1 MKTEIENGNEFQ
13 NETQTP
19 FQNENEPVIG
29 IENETELQ
37 NEIEIRNEFQNE
49 NETQNELQ
57 NGFQNETEVQNEL
70 KMNSQNELG
79 NQSQN
84 ELQCFEDFN
93 RRYNQE
99 NCIELLWYDFAEH
112 HNLKPIMNTGTKKGI
127 PNGFITAQN
136 YQTDWAVF
144 HVEKTWITET
154 ERLWDKKMIELKIT
168 KINGE

>member
-1 MKTEIENGNEFQ
+1 MKTGIENE
-13 NETQTP
+13 

-37 NEIEIRNEFQNE
+37 NEIEIRNEIQNENGNQFQNE
-49 NETQNELQ
+49 NETQNELR
-57 NGFQNETEVQNEL
+57 NGFQNETKVQNEL

-79 NQSQN
+79 NLSQN
-84 ELQCFEDFN
+84 ERQCFEDFN
-93 RRYNQE
+93 KRYNQE

-136 YQTDWAVF
+136 YKTDWAVF
-144 HVEKTWITET
+144 CVEKTWITET
-154 ERLWDKKMIELKIT
+154 GRLWDKKMIELKIT
-168 KINGE
+168 KIKGE